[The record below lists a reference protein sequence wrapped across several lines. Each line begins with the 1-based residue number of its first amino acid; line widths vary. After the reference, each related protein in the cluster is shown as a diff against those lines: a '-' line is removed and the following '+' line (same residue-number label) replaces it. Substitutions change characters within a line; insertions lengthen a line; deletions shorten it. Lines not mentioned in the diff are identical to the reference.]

1 MNICKL
7 KLKYNIKAVLWDMDG
22 VLIDSMEFDLKICN
36 QLLTKIIDKAIS
48 IPELTIRKYFAYA
61 HQQFWKGILSDIQIT
76 LSNTQLLKLLEEY
89 DKERT
94 IFEYTLLPG
103 VIETLNKLK
112 KEELKLAVVSSNEVY
127 LIESILKNKNI
138 RSYFDIVVGYDTKS
152 PIHAKQMNKK
162 PSPDMYNAALAL
174 LGISAEE
181 AAVIEDSIAGATAG
195 LNAGCTVIGVST
207 GGATFEEL
215 VALLKGKNGY
225 VMNTL

>member
-1 MNICKL
+1 MF
-7 KLKYNIKAVLWDMDG
+7 Y
-22 VLIDSMEFDLKICN
+22 
-36 QLLTKIIDKAIS
+36 QL
-48 IPELTIRKYFAYA
+48 Y
-61 HQQFWKGILSDIQIT
+61 
-76 LSNTQLLKLLEEY
+76 LL
-89 DKERT
+89 
-94 IFEYTLLPG
+94 
-103 VIETLNKLK
+103 VC
-112 KEELKLAVVSSNEVY
+112 KLAVVSSNEVY